1 MNSINSDSE
10 KDAITYKHVL
20 EESTTDLNP
29 VINAR
34 LNASRREALS
44 LLEPKQTNG
53 LMSLIWR
60 PAIALLIPVMAVTM
74 FSLNTLNEESP
85 ETDLYSD
92 IELLIDEEQFDFL
105 IELDISEWQDIES

>member
-10 KDAITYKHVL
+10 KNAITYKHVL

-29 VINAR
+29 AINAH

-44 LLEPKQTNG
+44 LLEPKQTN

-60 PAIALLIPVMAVTM
+60 PAIALLIPVLAVTM
-74 FSLNTLNEESP
+74 FSLNTYKEESP

-105 IELDISEWQDIES
+105 IELDISQWQDIES